1 MICFC
6 NNWISNNQHWSP
18 KICQYNS
25 QEKQWIIQIQ
35 ITQEKKHYETH
46 NKKTAAKWHK
56 WHWLIHFFVKVEWKN
71 HVPWKLSS
79 ISRKWGKFGFHF
91 IFSTFSFSL
100 NVYDRSLYDI
110 SLFYFTI
117 FMFHCFQIFH
127 YFLRFSVFTN
137 VLFIVQC
144 FCCFCCTD
152 SISEQIC
159 LWL

>member
-1 MICFC
+1 M
-6 NNWISNNQHWSP
+6 S
-18 KICQYNS
+18 
-25 QEKQWIIQIQ
+25 IQF
-35 ITQEKKHYETH
+35 TRKTMNHTNTNHARKKHYETH

-144 FCCFCCTD
+144 FCFNFFWFGVCILVFYISLFSFQCFYVYLFLF
-152 SISEQIC
+152 SS
-159 LWL
+159 LL